1 MTRSRGVCRK
11 PTLADLLILIAAMG
25 VGFGVTRVWVVNSQ
39 GLPRGILAALLFLT
53 IPCVAAL
60 TLAWMVIRW
69 RRPRPDRRRLMRQPG
84 LFACCGFML
93 SASMGLS
100 LAMAVAVLVSTPS
113 NTMLG
118 ISAEEILWTFVPIMA
133 GYGVLASWCL
143 LLISGRWRRESGWID
158 TTGILLGL
166 YWVVISLMGTAFEM
180 F

>member
-1 MTRSRGVCRK
+1 MTRSRGACRK

-39 GLPRGILAALLFLT
+39 WLPRGILAALLFLT

-84 LFACCGFML
+84 LFACCGLLL
-93 SASMGLS
+93 SASLGLT
-100 LAMAVAVLVSTPS
+100 LAIAMALLGPS
-113 NTMLG
+113 SEGTMLG
-118 ISAEEILWTFVPIMA
+118 ITPEEMLVVLVPILA
-133 GYGVLASWCL
+133 GYGVLPSWVL
-143 LLISGRWRRESGWID
+143 LAMSGRWRRESGWID
-158 TTGILLGL
+158 ATGILLGL
-166 YWVVISLMGTAFEM
+166 YWVVISLMGTTFEM